1 MVAKTIIIKMDFNKN
16 SMKKLIQHSLL
27 LGLAVMVLG
36 GCDKTGNFPG
46 ADVSP
51 YVAIFDLRNM
61 YNGSDLKLD
70 PASMQGYSGIS
81 GTVISDHRGNNM
93 RPGLLMV
100 QDRLRLNELRGIAID
115 LGEAAA
121 QYIPGDSVTIDLT
134 GGVMK
139 RVDGLLQVVGLS
151 SAAVKKVAT
160 GVTIPINRVPST
172 SILADPGKYESTEIV
187 IVKGSFVPAP
197 GSSNTYSGD
206 KTVNDGFDNIAFK
219 TEADAS
225 FAGDHVP
232 GLANFFGV
240 IDYSRDNAGNYIPH
254 FRIRNSGDIRVLSS
268 TITQAPIVI
277 AGFMA
282 DVEGTPDPN
291 GEYIQFLATRDIDFS
306 VTPYCVVTHNTNS
319 GYQPTGVPVNGWA
332 MGGSRSYKFDLTSGT
347 VSKGQYFYVGN
358 SVKLINGVGSTSI
371 ADANWIVSRNT
382 QTTPGD
388 GLGNANGDLLLN
400 GVSLFTDGIA
410 VFEGTTIDRTS
421 VPTDVVITGYNGAI
435 LNIAQD
441 AGLRIG
447 NTDWYDI
454 VNPVTLE
461 PQPYYKQ
468 GSNTICLLRP
478 SPTNSGWF
486 HKLGGVY
493 NASLGRW
500 TKARAQGAAD
510 LEKTST
516 LDDLEKEGP
525 VVITGG
531 ATELRKPT
539 QVID

>member
-1 MVAKTIIIKMDFNKN
+1 
-16 SMKKLIQHSLL
+16 MKKLIQHSFL
-27 LGLAVMVLG
+27 LGMAVMILG

-46 ADVSP
+46 AEVSP

-61 YNGSDLKLD
+61 YNGADLKLS

-81 GTVISDHRGNNM
+81 GTVVSDHRGNNM
-93 RPGLLMV
+93 KPGLLMV
-100 QDRLRLNELRGIAID
+100 QDRLRLNELRGIAINI
-115 LGEAAA
+115 GEDAA
-121 QYIPGDSVTIDLT
+121 QYIPGDSVTINLS

-139 RVDGLLQVVGLS
+139 RVDGLLQVEGVS
-151 SAAVKKVAT
+151 PSAVKKVAS
-160 GVTIPINRVPST
+160 GVTISVNRVPST
-172 SILADPGKYESTEIV
+172 NILADPGKYESTEIV
-187 IVKGSFVPAP
+187 IVKGSFVPAA
-197 GSSNTYSGD
+197 GSSDTYSGD
-206 KTVNDGFDNIAFK
+206 KTVNDGFDNIPFR
-219 TEADAS
+219 TEPAAS
-225 FAGDHVP
+225 FANEHVP

-240 IDYSRDNAGNYIPH
+240 IDYTRDNNGNYKPR
-254 FRIRNSGDIRVLSS
+254 FRIRNSNDIRVLSS
-268 TITQAPIVI
+268 TITQTPIVI
-277 AGFMA
+277 SGFMA

-347 VSKGQYFYVGN
+347 VSKGEYFYVGN
-358 SVKLINGVGSTSI
+358 SVKLINGAGSTSI
-371 ADANWIVSRNT
+371 ANAKWIVSRNT

-388 GLGNANGDLLLN
+388 GLGNANADLLLN

-410 VFEGTTIDRTS
+410 VFEGTSIDKNSTPS
-421 VPTDVVITGYNGAI
+421 DVIITGYNGAI
-435 LNIAQD
+435 LNIAQN

-461 PQPYYKQ
+461 PQPFYKQ

-478 SPTNSGWF
+478 SPTNVGWF
-486 HKLGGVY
+486 YKLGGVY

-500 TKARAQGAAD
+500 SKARSQGAVD
-510 LEKTST
+510 LDKTST
-516 LDDLEKEGP
+516 LNDLEGEGT
-525 VVITGG
+525 VVVTGG
-531 ATELRKPT
+531 GTEVRKPT